1 MGELTR
7 AEEIVERALS
17 LAEGDEAD
25 AFCILSDRSLTR
37 FAESRLHQNMA
48 ERSASLTIRV
58 IVDGRSG
65 VASTSSVDPE
75 AIGRAAALARTLATR
90 GERDPAFR
98 GLHRSAPRAS
108 GDSFD
113 EETAALTP
121 RAKAESLVRIFDQEK
136 PAGIRFAGSWATG
149 SSAVATGNSHGVR
162 QSAPATVSDA
172 SFIALTED
180 TSGFATGISR
190 AFRGTRVQ
198 DLAREASHKALL
210 SRGTTAGI
218 PTGAVTVILEPP
230 ALAEIFEWLNTIAFN
245 GQSMIDGSSFMSGNL
260 GKAFLGENVSILD
273 DAGEPELLPFPF
285 DMEGLPKR
293 RVPLVERGVIRTPLV
308 DRYAADRLGVEPT
321 ASAASLGSE
330 EHGIGLHLTM
340 DGGRSSVEEMIAAT
354 ERGIWITR
362 FHYLNGLL
370 DPKSAMMTG
379 MTRDGTFLI
388 EDGRLAGR
396 LPNLRW
402 TQSIVEAFRS
412 IAELG
417 RERRAVGA
425 FWNPLGGT
433 LLPAA
438 RIHGWRITG
447 QTG

>member
-1 MGELTR
+1 MEELTR
-7 AEEIVERALS
+7 AEEIVELALGR
-17 LAEGDEAD
+17 AEGDAAD

-37 FAESRLHQNMA
+37 FADSRLHQNMV

-58 IVDGRSG
+58 IVDERSG
-65 VASTSSVDPE
+65 VASTSSIDPE
-75 AIGRAAALARTLATR
+75 SIARAASLARELATR

-98 GLHRSAPRAS
+98 GLHRSAARAT

-113 EETAALTP
+113 EQTATLSP
-121 RAKAESLVRIFDQEK
+121 LAKAESLVRVFDEGK
-136 PAGIRFAGSWATG
+136 RDGIRFAGSWLTG
-149 SSAVATGNSHGVR
+149 SSTVATGNTHGVR
-162 QSAPATVSDA
+162 QSAPSSVSDA
-172 SFIALTED
+172 SFNALAD
-180 TSGFATGISR
+180 GTSGFATRVSR
-190 AFRGTRVQ
+190 DFRSTGVEA
-198 DLAREASHKALL
+198 LAREASHKALL
-210 SRGTTAGI
+210 ARGTTAEI
-218 PTGAVTVILEPP
+218 PTGPVTVILEPP
-230 ALAEIFEWLNTIAFN
+230 AMAEIFEWLNTIAFS
-245 GQSMIDGSSFMSGNL
+245 GQSMIDGSSFLSGNL
-260 GKAFLGENVSILD
+260 GKPFLGENVTIAD
-273 DAGEPELLPFPF
+273 DAGEPQLLPFPF

-293 RVPLVERGVIRTPLV
+293 RVTLVEQGVLRTPLV
-308 DRYAADRLGVEPT
+308 DRYGADRLGIEPT

-340 DGGRSSVEEMIAAT
+340 DGGGSSVEEMIAAT
-354 ERGIWITR
+354 ERGVWITR

-388 EDGRLAGR
+388 EDGRVAGR

-412 IAELG
+412 IAEISV
-417 RERRAVGA
+417 ERRAVGA

-438 RIHGWRITG
+438 RIHGWKITG
-447 QTG
+447 QSG